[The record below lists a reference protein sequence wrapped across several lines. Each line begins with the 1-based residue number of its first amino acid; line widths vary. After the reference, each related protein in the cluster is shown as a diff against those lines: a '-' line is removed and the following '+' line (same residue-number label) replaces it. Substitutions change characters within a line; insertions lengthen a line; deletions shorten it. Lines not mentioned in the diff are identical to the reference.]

1 MEKNKAWYKTMTQ
14 VSRKTAWIRVVTLA
28 VAAFVFNTTEFVP
41 VALLSDIA
49 EGFDMTVAHTGLMI
63 TIYAWVVA
71 IMSLPL
77 MLLTSKI
84 ERRKLLVFLFII
96 FIISHI
102 ISGFA
107 WSFDALIGARVG
119 VALSHA
125 VFWSITASLAIR
137 VAPAGKKAQA
147 LGLLA
152 TGTALA
158 TVLGLPIGRVIG
170 QFLGWRM
177 TFLSIGAIAAV
188 TMIALIR
195 FLPHLPSEHSGSLKS
210 LPIIFKRPALVGVF
224 VLTVVVVTAHFAAYS
239 YIEPFVRD
247 VALQSQNFATILL
260 LIFGA
265 AGIVGSVIFSRYS
278 SKYALTFL
286 PIAIGVLTVC
296 LLLLMPLG
304 GDIGSLIPLSIF
316 WGIAIMC
323 IGLGMQ
329 VKVIDLSPD
338 ATDLSMAIY
347 SGIFNLGIGGGALLG
362 NQVIVHM
369 GMTYIGYVG
378 AVFGIISL
386 IWCIYIFKR
395 YKDSFKDKLPQAS
408 IH

>member
-1 MEKNKAWYKTMTQ
+1 MTQ
-14 VSRKTAWIRVVTLA
+14 VSRRTAWIRVLALA

-49 EGFDMTVAHTGLMI
+49 ASFGMTVAHTGLMI

-71 IMSLPL
+71 LMSLPL

-84 ERRKLLVFLFII
+84 ERRKLLGFLFVI
-96 FIISHI
+96 FIISHLV
-102 ISGFA
+102 SGFA
-107 WSFDALIGARVG
+107 WNFDVLIAGRIG

-170 QFLGWRM
+170 QFLGWRV
-177 TFLSIGAIAAV
+177 TFLCIGVVALF

-195 FLPHLPSEHSGSLKS
+195 FLPRLPSEHSGSLKS
-210 LPIIFKRPALVGVF
+210 LPVLFKRPALVGMF
-224 VLTVVVVTAHFAAYS
+224 ALTVLVVTAHFAAYS

-247 VALQSQNFATILL
+247 VAHQSQNFATVLL

-265 AGIVGSVIFSRYS
+265 AGIIGSVIFSRYS
-278 SKYALTFL
+278 TKLSLIFL
-286 PIAIGVLTVC
+286 PSAIALMTLC
-296 LLLLMPLG
+296 LLLLLPMG
-304 GDIGSLIPLSIF
+304 GNVWSLIILSVF
-316 WGIAIMC
+316 WGIAMMC
-323 IGLGMQ
+323 ISLGMQ
-329 VKVIDLSPD
+329 VKVIDLAPD
-338 ATDLSMAIY
+338 ATDLAMAIF
-347 SGIFNLGIGGGALLG
+347 SGIFNIGIGGGALLG

-369 GMTYIGYVG
+369 GMTQIGYVG
-378 AVFGIISL
+378 AIIGVMSL
-386 IWCIYIFKR
+386 IWCLYLFKR
-395 YKDSFKDKLPQAS
+395 YSQTLTDKLAPAEQ
-408 IH
+408 H

>member
-1 MEKNKAWYKTMTQ
+1 MTQ
-14 VSRKTAWIRVVTLA
+14 VSRKTAWIRVLALA

-49 EGFDMTVAHTGLMI
+49 ASFDMTVAHTGLMI

-71 IMSLPL
+71 LMSLPL

-84 ERRKLLVFLFII
+84 ERRKLLGFLFVI

-102 ISGFA
+102 ITGFA
-107 WSFDALIGARVG
+107 WNFDVLIIGRVG

-170 QFLGWRM
+170 QFLGWRV
-177 TFLSIGAIAAV
+177 TFLCIGVVALF
-188 TMIALIR
+188 TMVALIR
-195 FLPHLPSEHSGSLKS
+195 FLPRLPSEHSGSLKS
-210 LPIIFKRPALVGVF
+210 LPVLFKRPALVGMF
-224 VLTVVVVTAHFAAYS
+224 ALTVLVVTAHFAAYS

-247 VALQSQNFATILL
+247 VAHQSQNFATVLL

-265 AGIVGSVIFSRYS
+265 AGIIGSVIFSRYS
-278 SKYALTFL
+278 TKLSLIFL
-286 PIAIGVLTVC
+286 PSAIALMTLC
-296 LLLLMPLG
+296 LLLLLPMG
-304 GDIGSLIPLSIF
+304 GNAWSLITLSVF
-316 WGIAIMC
+316 WGIAMMC
-323 IGLGMQ
+323 ISLGMQ
-329 VKVIDLSPD
+329 VKVIDLAPD
-338 ATDLSMAIY
+338 ATDLAMAIF
-347 SGIFNLGIGGGALLG
+347 SGIFNIGIGGGALLG

-369 GMTYIGYVG
+369 GMTRIGYVG
-378 AVFGIISL
+378 AVIGAIAFIL
-386 IWCIYIFKR
+386 CLYLFRR
-395 YKDSFKDKLPQAS
+395 YSQTLSDKLTPAAQ
-408 IH
+408 H

>member
-1 MEKNKAWYKTMTQ
+1 MTQ
-14 VSRKTAWIRVVTLA
+14 VSRKTAWIRVVALA

-49 EGFDMTVAHTGLMI
+49 ASFNMTVAHTGLMI

-84 ERRKLLVFLFII
+84 ERRKLLALLFIV
-96 FIISHI
+96 FVLSHI
-102 ISGFA
+102 LSGFA
-107 WSFDALIGARVG
+107 WNFEVLIVARVG

-125 VFWSITASLAIR
+125 IFWSITASLAIR

-170 QFLGWRM
+170 QLLGWRV
-177 TFLSIGAIAAV
+177 TFLCISAIALL

-195 FLPHLPSEHSGSLKS
+195 FLPKLPSEHSGSLKS
-210 LPIIFKRPALVGVF
+210 LPVLFKRQALVGLF

-247 VALQSQNFATILL
+247 IALQSQNFATLLL
-260 LIFGA
+260 LIFGV
-265 AGIVGSVIFSRYS
+265 AGIAGSMIFSRYS
-278 SKYALTFL
+278 GKYTLSFL
-286 PIAIGVLTVC
+286 PVAIAVLTIC
-296 LLLLMPLG
+296 LLLLMPISGHVSWLV
-304 GDIGSLIPLSIF
+304 ILSIF

-323 IGLGMQ
+323 VGLGMQ
-329 VKVIDLSPD
+329 VKVIDLAPD
-338 ATDLSMAIY
+338 ATDLAMAIY
-347 SGIFNLGIGGGALLG
+347 SGIFNIGIGGGALLG

-369 GMTYIGYVG
+369 GMASIGYVG
-378 AVFGIISL
+378 AIFGLISL
-386 IWCIYIFKR
+386 IWCTFIFRR
-395 YKDSFKDKLPQAS
+395 YSASFREQVKTAPMA
-408 IH
+408 H

>member
-1 MEKNKAWYKTMTQ
+1 MTQ
-14 VSRKTAWIRVVTLA
+14 VSRKTAWIRVLALA

-49 EGFDMTVAHTGLMI
+49 ASFDMTVAHTGLMI

-71 IMSLPL
+71 LMSLPL

-84 ERRKLLVFLFII
+84 ERRKLLGFLFVI

-102 ISGFA
+102 VTGFA
-107 WSFDALIGARVG
+107 WNFDVLIIGRVG

-170 QFLGWRM
+170 QFLGWRV
-177 TFLSIGAIAAV
+177 TFLCIGVVALF

-195 FLPHLPSEHSGSLKS
+195 FLPRLPSEHSGSLKS
-210 LPIIFKRPALVGVF
+210 LPVLFKRPALVGMF
-224 VLTVVVVTAHFAAYS
+224 ALTVLVVTAHFAAYS

-247 VALQSQNFATILL
+247 VAHQSQNFATVLL

-265 AGIVGSVIFSRYS
+265 AGIIGSIIFSRYS
-278 SKYALTFL
+278 TKLSLIFL
-286 PIAIGVLTVC
+286 PSAIALMTLC
-296 LLLLMPLG
+296 LLLLLPMG
-304 GDIGSLIPLSIF
+304 GNAWSLIILSVF
-316 WGIAIMC
+316 WGIAMMC
-323 IGLGMQ
+323 ISLGMQ
-329 VKVIDLSPD
+329 VKVIDLAPD
-338 ATDLSMAIY
+338 ATDLAMAIF
-347 SGIFNLGIGGGALLG
+347 SGIFNIGIGGGALLG

-369 GMTYIGYVG
+369 GMTRIGYVG
-378 AVFGIISL
+378 AVIGVIAFVL
-386 IWCIYIFKR
+386 CLYLFRR
-395 YKDSFKDKLPQAS
+395 YSQTLSDKLTPAAQ
-408 IH
+408 H

>member
-1 MEKNKAWYKTMTQ
+1 MTQ
-14 VSRKTAWIRVVTLA
+14 VSRRTAWIRVLALA

-49 EGFDMTVAHTGLMI
+49 ASFCMTVAHTGLMI

-71 IMSLPL
+71 LMSLPL

-84 ERRKLLVFLFII
+84 ERRKLLGFLFVI
-96 FIISHI
+96 FIISHLV
-102 ISGFA
+102 SGFA
-107 WSFDALIGARVG
+107 WNFDVLIVGRIG

-170 QFLGWRM
+170 QFLGWRV
-177 TFLSIGAIAAV
+177 TFLCIGVVALF

-195 FLPHLPSEHSGSLKS
+195 FLPRLPSEHSGSLKS
-210 LPIIFKRPALVGVF
+210 LPVLFKRPALVGMF
-224 VLTVVVVTAHFAAYS
+224 ALTVLVVTAHFAAYS

-247 VALQSQNFATILL
+247 VAHQSQNFATVLL

-265 AGIVGSVIFSRYS
+265 AGIIGSVIFSRYS
-278 SKYALTFL
+278 TKLSLIFL
-286 PIAIGVLTVC
+286 PSAIALMTLC
-296 LLLLMPLG
+296 LLLLLPMG
-304 GDIGSLIPLSIF
+304 GNVWSLIILSVF
-316 WGIAIMC
+316 WGIAMMC
-323 IGLGMQ
+323 ISLGMQ
-329 VKVIDLSPD
+329 VKVIDLAPD
-338 ATDLSMAIY
+338 ATDLAMAIF
-347 SGIFNLGIGGGALLG
+347 SGIFNIGIGGGALLG

-369 GMTYIGYVG
+369 GMTQIGYVG
-378 AVFGIISL
+378 AIIGVMSL
-386 IWCIYIFKR
+386 IWCLYLFKR
-395 YKDSFKDKLPQAS
+395 YSQTLTDKLAPAEQ
-408 IH
+408 H

>member
-1 MEKNKAWYKTMTQ
+1 MTQ
-14 VSRKTAWIRVVTLA
+14 VSRKTAWIRVVALA

-49 EGFDMTVAHTGLMI
+49 ESFDMTVAHTGLMI
-63 TIYAWVVA
+63 TIYAWIVA
-71 IMSLPL
+71 LMSLPL
-77 MLLTSKI
+77 MLLTGKI

-96 FIISHI
+96 FILSHI
-102 ISGFA
+102 LSGFA
-107 WSFDALIGARVG
+107 WDFNVLIVARVG

-125 VFWSITASLAIR
+125 VFWSITAALAIR
-137 VAPAGKKAQA
+137 VAPHGKKAQA

-170 QFLGWRM
+170 QFLGWRV
-177 TFLSIGAIAAV
+177 TFLCIGGIALF

-195 FLPHLPSEHSGSLKS
+195 FLPKLPSEHSGSLKS
-210 LPIIFKRPALVGVF
+210 LPVILKRPALVGLF
-224 VLTVVVVTAHFAAYS
+224 VLTVIVVTAHFAAYS
-239 YIEPFVRD
+239 YIEPFVREI
-247 VALQSQNFATILL
+247 ALQSQNFATLLL
-260 LIFGA
+260 LIFGM

-278 SKYALTFL
+278 GKYALSFL
-286 PIAIGVLTVC
+286 PVAIAILTVC
-296 LLLLMPLG
+296 LLLLMPV
-304 GDIGSLIPLSIF
+304 GDHLGSLITLCIF
-316 WGIAIMC
+316 WGMAIMC
-323 IGLGMQ
+323 VGLGMQ

-369 GMTYIGYVG
+369 GMTNIGYVG
-378 AVFGIISL
+378 AIFGAISL
-386 IWCIYIFKR
+386 IWCIFIFKR
-395 YKDSFKDKLPQAS
+395 YSASFSDKLQKTP
-408 IH
+408 IVH

>member
-1 MEKNKAWYKTMTQ
+1 MTQ
-14 VSRKTAWIRVVTLA
+14 VSRRTAWIRVLALA

-49 EGFDMTVAHTGLMI
+49 ASFGMTVAHTGLMI

-71 IMSLPL
+71 LMSLPL

-84 ERRKLLVFLFII
+84 ERRKLLGFLFVI
-96 FIISHI
+96 FIISHLV
-102 ISGFA
+102 SGFA
-107 WSFDALIGARVG
+107 WNFDVLIAGRIG

-170 QFLGWRM
+170 QFLGWRV
-177 TFLSIGAIAAV
+177 TFLCIGVVALF

-195 FLPHLPSEHSGSLKS
+195 FLPRLPSEHSGSLKS
-210 LPIIFKRPALVGVF
+210 LPVLFKRPALVGMF
-224 VLTVVVVTAHFAAYS
+224 ALTVLVVTAHFAAYS

-247 VALQSQNFATILL
+247 VAHQSQNFATVLL

-265 AGIVGSVIFSRYS
+265 AGIIGSVIFSRYS
-278 SKYALTFL
+278 TKLSLIFL
-286 PIAIGVLTVC
+286 PSAIALMTLC
-296 LLLLMPLG
+296 LLLLLPMG
-304 GDIGSLIPLSIF
+304 GNVWSLIILSVF
-316 WGIAIMC
+316 WGIAMMC
-323 IGLGMQ
+323 ISLGMQ
-329 VKVIDLSPD
+329 VKVIDLAPD
-338 ATDLSMAIY
+338 ATDLAMAIF
-347 SGIFNLGIGGGALLG
+347 SGIFNIGIGGGALLG

-369 GMTYIGYVG
+369 GMTQIGYVG
-378 AVFGIISL
+378 AIIGAISL
-386 IWCIYIFKR
+386 IWCLYLFRR
-395 YKDSFKDKLPQAS
+395 YSQTLTDKLAPAEQ
-408 IH
+408 H

>member
-1 MEKNKAWYKTMTQ
+1 MTQ
-14 VSRKTAWIRVVTLA
+14 VSRKTAWIRVLALA

-49 EGFDMTVAHTGLMI
+49 ASFDMTVAHTGLMI

-71 IMSLPL
+71 LMSLPL

-84 ERRKLLVFLFII
+84 ERRKLLGFLFVI

-102 ISGFA
+102 VTGFA
-107 WSFDALIGARVG
+107 WNFDVLIIGRVG

-170 QFLGWRM
+170 QFLGWRV
-177 TFLSIGAIAAV
+177 TFLCIGVVALF
-188 TMIALIR
+188 TMVALIR
-195 FLPHLPSEHSGSLKS
+195 FLPRLPSEHSGSLKS
-210 LPIIFKRPALVGVF
+210 LPVLFKRPALVGMF
-224 VLTVVVVTAHFAAYS
+224 ALTVLVVTAHFAAYS

-247 VALQSQNFATILL
+247 VAHQSQNFATVLL

-265 AGIVGSVIFSRYS
+265 AGIIGSVIFSRYS
-278 SKYALTFL
+278 TKLSLIFL
-286 PIAIGVLTVC
+286 PSAIALMTLC
-296 LLLLMPLG
+296 LLLLLPMG
-304 GDIGSLIPLSIF
+304 GNAWSLIILSVF
-316 WGIAIMC
+316 WGIAMMC
-323 IGLGMQ
+323 ISLGMQ
-329 VKVIDLSPD
+329 VKVIDLAPD
-338 ATDLSMAIY
+338 ATDLAMAIF
-347 SGIFNLGIGGGALLG
+347 SGIFNIGIGGGALLG

-369 GMTYIGYVG
+369 GMTRIGYVG
-378 AVFGIISL
+378 AVIGAIAFIL
-386 IWCIYIFKR
+386 CLYLFRR
-395 YKDSFKDKLPQAS
+395 YSQTLSDKLTPAAQ
-408 IH
+408 H

>member
-1 MEKNKAWYKTMTQ
+1 MTQ
-14 VSRKTAWIRVVTLA
+14 VSRKTAWIRVVALA

-49 EGFDMTVAHTGLMI
+49 QSFDMTVAHTGLMI

-71 IMSLPL
+71 LMSLPL

-84 ERRKLLVFLFII
+84 ERRKLLAFLFVI

-102 ISGFA
+102 VSGFA
-107 WSFDALIGARVG
+107 WSFDVLIVGRIG

-137 VAPAGKKAQA
+137 VAPPGKKAQA

-170 QFLGWRM
+170 QFLGWRV
-177 TFLSIGAIAAV
+177 TFLCIGVIALF
-188 TMIALIR
+188 TMIVLVR
-195 FLPHLPSEHSGSLKS
+195 FLPRLPSEHSGSLKS
-210 LPIIFKRPALVGVF
+210 VPMLFQRPALVGMF
-224 VLTVVVVTAHFAAYS
+224 ALTVLVVTAHFTAYS
-239 YIEPFVRD
+239 YIEPFVREI
-247 VALQSQNFATILL
+247 ALQSQNFATLLL
-260 LIFGA
+260 LIFGG

-278 SKYALTFL
+278 SKFSLSFL
-286 PIAIGVLTVC
+286 PAAIALMTVC

-304 GDIGSLIPLSIF
+304 GDAWSLIILSIF
-316 WGIAIMC
+316 WGIAMMC

-338 ATDLSMAIY
+338 ATDLAMSIF
-347 SGIFNLGIGGGALLG
+347 SGIFNIGIGGGALLG

-369 GMTYIGYVG
+369 GMTSIGYVG
-378 AVFGIISL
+378 GVIGVVALILCVYLFRRYSQSLDDKMAVVEN
-386 IWCIYIFKR
+386 
-395 YKDSFKDKLPQAS
+395 
-408 IH
+408 H

>member
-1 MEKNKAWYKTMTQ
+1 MTQ
-14 VSRKTAWIRVVTLA
+14 VSRRTAWIRVLALA

-49 EGFDMTVAHTGLMI
+49 ASFGMTVAHTGLMI

-71 IMSLPL
+71 LMSLPL

-84 ERRKLLVFLFII
+84 ERRKLLGFLFVI
-96 FIISHI
+96 FIISHLV
-102 ISGFA
+102 SGFA
-107 WSFDALIGARVG
+107 WNFDVLIVGRIG

-170 QFLGWRM
+170 QFLGWRV
-177 TFLSIGAIAAV
+177 TFLCIGVVALF

-195 FLPHLPSEHSGSLKS
+195 FLPRLPSEHSGSLKS
-210 LPIIFKRPALVGVF
+210 LPVLFKRPALVGMF
-224 VLTVVVVTAHFAAYS
+224 ALTVLVVTAHFAAYS

-247 VALQSQNFATILL
+247 VAHQSQNFATVLL

-265 AGIVGSVIFSRYS
+265 AGIIGSIIFSRYS
-278 SKYALTFL
+278 TKLSLIFL
-286 PIAIGVLTVC
+286 PSAIALMTLC
-296 LLLLMPLG
+296 LLLLLPMG
-304 GDIGSLIPLSIF
+304 GNVWSLIILSVF
-316 WGIAIMC
+316 WGIAMMC
-323 IGLGMQ
+323 ISLGMQ
-329 VKVIDLSPD
+329 VKVIDLAPD
-338 ATDLSMAIY
+338 ATDLAMAIF
-347 SGIFNLGIGGGALLG
+347 SGIFNIGIGGGALLG

-369 GMTYIGYVG
+369 GMTQIGYVG
-378 AVFGIISL
+378 AIIGVMSL
-386 IWCIYIFKR
+386 IWCLYLFKR
-395 YKDSFKDKLPQAS
+395 YSQTLTDKLAPAEQ
-408 IH
+408 H

>member
-1 MEKNKAWYKTMTQ
+1 MIQ
-14 VSRKTAWIRVVTLA
+14 VSRKTAWIRVIALA

-49 EGFDMTVAHTGLMI
+49 QSFDMTVAHTGLMI

-71 IMSLPL
+71 LMSLPL

-84 ERRKLLVFLFII
+84 ERRKLLAFLFVI

-107 WSFDALIGARVG
+107 WNFDVLIVGRIG

-137 VAPAGKKAQA
+137 VAPPGKKAQA

-170 QFLGWRM
+170 QFLGWRV
-177 TFLSIGAIAAV
+177 TFLCIGVIALF
-188 TMIALIR
+188 TMIVLVR
-195 FLPHLPSEHSGSLKS
+195 FLPRLPSEHSGSLKS
-210 LPIIFKRPALVGVF
+210 LPMLFQRPALVGMF
-224 VLTVVVVTAHFAAYS
+224 GLTVLVVTAHFTAYS

-247 VALQSQNFATILL
+247 IALQSQNFATLLL
-260 LIFGA
+260 LIFGG

-278 SKYALTFL
+278 SKFSLSFL
-286 PIAIGVLTVC
+286 PAAIALMTVC

-304 GDIGSLIPLSIF
+304 GDAWSLIILSIF
-316 WGIAIMC
+316 WGIAMMC

-338 ATDLSMAIY
+338 ATDLAMSIF
-347 SGIFNLGIGGGALLG
+347 SGIFNIGIGGGALLG

-369 GMTYIGYVG
+369 GMTSIGYVG
-378 AVFGIISL
+378 GIIGVVALILCVYLFRRYSQSL
-386 IWCIYIFKR
+386 
-395 YKDSFKDKLPQAS
+395 DDKMAVAANQ
-408 IH
+408 

>member
-1 MEKNKAWYKTMTQ
+1 MTQ
-14 VSRKTAWIRVVTLA
+14 VSRKTAWIRVVALA

-49 EGFDMTVAHTGLMI
+49 SSFDMTVAHTGLMI

-71 IMSLPL
+71 IMSIPL

-84 ERRKLLVFLFII
+84 ERRKLLVFLFVI

-107 WSFDALIGARVG
+107 WSFDVLIGARVG
-119 VALSHA
+119 IALSHA

-170 QFLGWRM
+170 QFLGWRV
-177 TFLSIGAIAAV
+177 TFLCIGMIAFV
-188 TMIALIR
+188 TMIALIK
-195 FLPHLPSEHSGSLKS
+195 FLPRLPSEHSGSLKS
-210 LPIIFKRPALVGVF
+210 LPVIMKRPALMGVF

-239 YIEPFVRD
+239 YIEPFVREI
-247 VALQSQNFATILL
+247 ALQSQNFATLLL

-278 SKYALTFL
+278 SKYALIFL
-286 PIAIGVLTVC
+286 PSAIALLTGC
-296 LLLLMPLG
+296 LFLLMPLA
-304 GDIGSLIPLSIF
+304 GDVWSLIMLSIV
-316 WGIAIMC
+316 WGMAIMC

-329 VKVIDLSPD
+329 VKVIDLAPD
-338 ATDLSMAIY
+338 ATDLAMAMF
-347 SGIFNLGIGGGALLG
+347 SGIFNIGIGAGALLG
-362 NQVIVHM
+362 NQVIVHL
-369 GMTYIGYVG
+369 GMTNIGYVG
-378 AVFGIISL
+378 AGFGVISL
-386 IWCIYIFKR
+386 IWCLYIFKR
-395 YKDSFKDKLPQAS
+395 YRHSFIDKLTP
-408 IH
+408 

>member
-1 MEKNKAWYKTMTQ
+1 MTQ
-14 VSRKTAWIRVVTLA
+14 VSRKTAWIRVLALA

-49 EGFDMTVAHTGLMI
+49 ASFDMTVAHTGLMI

-71 IMSLPL
+71 LMSLPL

-84 ERRKLLVFLFII
+84 ERRKLLGFLFVI

-102 ISGFA
+102 VTGFA
-107 WSFDALIGARVG
+107 WNFDVLIIGRVG

-170 QFLGWRM
+170 QFLGWRV
-177 TFLSIGAIAAV
+177 TFLCIGVVALF

-195 FLPHLPSEHSGSLKS
+195 FLPRLPSEHSGSLKS
-210 LPIIFKRPALVGVF
+210 LPVLFKRPALVGMF
-224 VLTVVVVTAHFAAYS
+224 ALTVLVVTAHFAAYS

-247 VALQSQNFATILL
+247 VAHQSQNFATVLL

-265 AGIVGSVIFSRYS
+265 AGIIGSVIFSRYS
-278 SKYALTFL
+278 TKLSLIFL
-286 PIAIGVLTVC
+286 PSAIALMTLC
-296 LLLLMPLG
+296 LLLLLPMG
-304 GDIGSLIPLSIF
+304 GNAWSLITLSVF
-316 WGIAIMC
+316 WGIAMMC
-323 IGLGMQ
+323 ISLGMQ
-329 VKVIDLSPD
+329 VKVIDLAPD
-338 ATDLSMAIY
+338 ATDLAMAIF
-347 SGIFNLGIGGGALLG
+347 SGIFNIGIGGGALLG

-369 GMTYIGYVG
+369 GMTRIGYVG
-378 AVFGIISL
+378 AVIGVIAFIL
-386 IWCIYIFKR
+386 CLYLFRR
-395 YKDSFKDKLPQAS
+395 YSQTLSDKLAPVT
-408 IH
+408 

>member
-1 MEKNKAWYKTMTQ
+1 MNMTQ
-14 VSRKTAWIRVVTLA
+14 VSRRTAWIRVVALA

-49 EGFDMTVAHTGLMI
+49 QSFDMSVAHTGLMI

-71 IMSLPL
+71 LMSLPL

-84 ERRKLLVFLFII
+84 ERRKLLAFLFVI
-96 FIISHI
+96 FIVSHI

-107 WSFDALIGARVG
+107 WSFEILIGGRIG

-170 QFLGWRM
+170 QFLGWRV
-177 TFLSIGAIAAV
+177 TFLCIGVIALF
-188 TMIALIR
+188 TMIVLIR
-195 FLPHLPSEHSGSLKS
+195 FLPRLPSEHSGSLKS
-210 LPIIFKRPALVGVF
+210 VPVLFKHPALVGMF
-224 VLTVVVVTAHFAAYS
+224 ALTVLAVTAHFTAYS
-239 YIEPFVRD
+239 YIEPFVREI
-247 VALQSQNFATILL
+247 ALQSQNFATLLL
-260 LIFGA
+260 LIFGG
-265 AGIVGSVIFSRYS
+265 AGIIGSVIFSRYS
-278 SKYALTFL
+278 SKFSLFFL
-286 PIAIGVLTVC
+286 PTAIALMTVC

-304 GDIGSLIPLSIF
+304 SDVWSLIMLSVF
-316 WGIAIMC
+316 WGIAMMC
-323 IGLGMQ
+323 IGLGLQ

-338 ATDLSMAIY
+338 ATDLAMSIF
-347 SGIFNLGIGGGALLG
+347 SGIFNIGIGGGALLG
-362 NQVIVHM
+362 NLVIVHM
-369 GMTYIGYVG
+369 GMTNIGYIGG
-378 AVFGIISL
+378 CIGIITL
-386 IWCIYIFKR
+386 ILCIYLFKR
-395 YKDSFKDKLPQAS
+395 YSQSLEDKTAVATS
-408 IH
+408 H

>member
-1 MEKNKAWYKTMTQ
+1 MTQ
-14 VSRKTAWIRVVTLA
+14 VSRRTAWIRVLALA

-49 EGFDMTVAHTGLMI
+49 ASFDMTVAHTGLMI

-71 IMSLPL
+71 LMSLPL

-84 ERRKLLVFLFII
+84 ERRKLLGFLFII
-96 FIISHI
+96 FIISHLV
-102 ISGFA
+102 SGFA
-107 WSFDALIGARVG
+107 WNFDVLIVGRIG

-170 QFLGWRM
+170 QFLGWRV
-177 TFLSIGAIAAV
+177 TFLCIGVVALF
-188 TMIALIR
+188 TMVALIR
-195 FLPHLPSEHSGSLKS
+195 FLPRLPSEHSGSLKS
-210 LPIIFKRPALVGVF
+210 LPVLFKRPALVGMF
-224 VLTVVVVTAHFAAYS
+224 ALTVLVVTAHFAAYS

-247 VALQSQNFATILL
+247 VAHQSQNFATVLL

-265 AGIVGSVIFSRYS
+265 AGIIGSVIFSRYS
-278 SKYALTFL
+278 TKLSLIFL
-286 PIAIGVLTVC
+286 PSAIALMTLC
-296 LLLLMPLG
+296 LLLLLPMG
-304 GDIGSLIPLSIF
+304 GNVWSLIILSVF
-316 WGIAIMC
+316 WGIAMMC
-323 IGLGMQ
+323 ISLGMQ
-329 VKVIDLSPD
+329 VKVIDLAPD
-338 ATDLSMAIY
+338 ATDLAMAIF
-347 SGIFNLGIGGGALLG
+347 SGIFNIGIGGGALLG

-369 GMTYIGYVG
+369 GMTQIGYVG
-378 AVFGIISL
+378 AIIGAISL
-386 IWCIYIFKR
+386 IWCLYLFRR
-395 YKDSFKDKLPQAS
+395 YSQTLADKLAPAEQ
-408 IH
+408 H

>member
-1 MEKNKAWYKTMTQ
+1 MTQ
-14 VSRKTAWIRVVTLA
+14 VSRKTAWMRVVALA

-49 EGFDMTVAHTGLMI
+49 ASFDMTVAHTGLMI

-77 MLLTSKI
+77 MLLTGKI
-84 ERRKLLVFLFII
+84 ERRKLLTLLFVVFVL
-96 FIISHI
+96 SHI
-102 ISGFA
+102 LSGFA
-107 WSFDALIGARVG
+107 WNFDVLIIARIG
-119 VALSHA
+119 IALSHA

-170 QFLGWRM
+170 QLLGWRV
-177 TFLSIGAIAAV
+177 TFLCIGVIALL

-195 FLPHLPSEHSGSLKS
+195 FLPKLPSEHSGSLKS
-210 LPIIFKRPALVGVF
+210 LPMIFKRPALVGLF
-224 VLTVVVVTAHFAAYS
+224 VLTVMVVTAHFAAYS
-239 YIEPFVRD
+239 YIEPFVRE
-247 VALQSQNFATILL
+247 VALQSQNFATLLL

-278 SKYALTFL
+278 GKYALSFL
-286 PIAIGVLTVC
+286 PMAIAILTIC
-296 LLLLMPLG
+296 LLLLMPISSHVG
-304 GDIGSLIPLSIF
+304 PLIILSIF

-323 IGLGMQ
+323 VGLGMQ
-329 VKVIDLSPD
+329 VKVIDLAPD
-338 ATDLSMAIY
+338 ATDLAMAIY
-347 SGIFNLGIGGGALLG
+347 SGIFNIGIGGGALLG

-369 GMTYIGYVG
+369 GMTNIGYVG
-378 AVFGIISL
+378 AAFGAISL
-386 IWCIYIFKR
+386 IWCAFIFKR
-395 YKDSFKDKLPQAS
+395 YSVSFSDKLQGSPVT
-408 IH
+408 H

>member
-1 MEKNKAWYKTMTQ
+1 MTQ
-14 VSRKTAWIRVVTLA
+14 VSRKTAWIRVVALA

-49 EGFDMTVAHTGLMI
+49 SSFDMTVAHTGLMI

-71 IMSLPL
+71 IMSIPL

-107 WSFDALIGARVG
+107 WSFDVLIGARVG
-119 VALSHA
+119 IALSHA

-170 QFLGWRM
+170 QFLGWRV
-177 TFLSIGAIAAV
+177 TFLCIGMIAFV
-188 TMIALIR
+188 TMIALIK
-195 FLPHLPSEHSGSLKS
+195 FLPRLPSEHSGSLKS
-210 LPIIFKRPALVGVF
+210 LPVIMKHPALMGVF
-224 VLTVVVVTAHFAAYS
+224 VLTVVVVTAHFTAYS
-239 YIEPFVRD
+239 YIEPFVREI
-247 VALQSQNFATILL
+247 ALQSQNFATLLL

-278 SKYALTFL
+278 SKYALIFL
-286 PIAIGVLTVC
+286 PSAIALLTGC
-296 LLLLMPLG
+296 LFLLMPLA
-304 GDIGSLIPLSIF
+304 GDVWSLIMLSIV
-316 WGIAIMC
+316 WGMAIMC

-329 VKVIDLSPD
+329 VKVIDLAPD
-338 ATDLSMAIY
+338 ATDLAMAMF
-347 SGIFNLGIGGGALLG
+347 SGIFNIGIGAGALLG
-362 NQVIVHM
+362 NQVIVHL
-369 GMTYIGYVG
+369 GMTNIGYVG
-378 AVFGIISL
+378 AGFGVISL
-386 IWCIYIFKR
+386 IWCVYIFKR
-395 YKDSFKDKLPQAS
+395 YRHSFIDKLTP
-408 IH
+408 